1 MPLNQISP
9 FIDNIIEE
17 RGKQV
22 AVIEGYIK
30 NINYINGAIKELQ
43 AALDNLLQHPQVTQ
57 ELKSRLQ
64 EFGTVSASW
73 TGEIASV
80 IERLENTKTRL
91 ARQAV
96 TIGCSGQARVGK
108 STLLQTI
115 GNLPEEAIPTG
126 KGIPVTAV
134 RSRLRH
140 SHERKA
146 ILSLQDKMTFLDG
159 LIKPFH
165 RELNLPIVNSFE
177 EFRNFDYSDPK
188 LITDDTVDLF
198 TRLTRMQAALWSYEE
213 HLTGGSKTIEDLSQ
227 LRPWVAYPKP
237 EEEKE
242 PKCSRLY
249 LAVKNV
255 EIQSSFLLEVE
266 KLMLIDLP
274 GLGEVNV
281 DAEEHHVE
289 GLKNEVDLV
298 LLILRP
304 TETTSYWGAKDRKA
318 LNLISK
324 SVEGI
329 SRQGNFVIIVV
340 NYGENDDPKL
350 YQTLIDDVHQKLNE
364 NKPNSRYRVLTCDA
378 KDSHNVKE
386 QILVPVLKHLIDH
399 LTIMDQEILDSS
411 LAQWQSTVD
420 KITIA
425 IAELATS
432 LRTFPSQTTK
442 QGNNFAFIKAKKLRG
457 QLATKLRREV
467 LKELEAEVKQ
477 EEDEKSIIDHNLIE
491 EIEKKHQE
499 IQKWAGQNGLGKGK
513 EIWYQE
519 ATERFDE
526 DKEVV
531 SFAYDEINRSRTFLT
546 NTYTKLDVYFD
557 NKMEELFQNISR
569 TISDCTGNLIKDA
582 TPGKEALE
590 KFLHVLG
597 ESGIGDPFPSLREA
611 TEYLLQCGTE
621 NAVFQSHLLPR
632 LTEETQKLVPETFNF
647 EGTSYQN
654 EQAPELVLQIISAR
668 IIQTSHAVQKR
679 LKQNPFISGIRYSAA
694 VKFEDSLL
702 RDEDADIQFFNF
714 ASSYTN
720 EIWSE
725 EFQTIERNN
734 HMVKKAEQAI
744 NHLQQLLN
752 NSL

>member
-9 FIDNIIEE
+9 LIDNIIEE

-22 AVIEGYIK
+22 RVIDRYID
-30 NINYINGAIKELQ
+30 NINYINGGIKELK
-43 AALDNLLQHPQVTQ
+43 AALDNLLQHPQVTK

-64 EFGTVSASW
+64 EFGSASASW
-73 TGEIASV
+73 TGEIVSALD
-80 IERLENTKTRL
+80 RLENVKNRL

-146 ILSLQDKMTFLDG
+146 ILSLRDRETFLDE

-165 RELNLPIVNSFE
+165 RELNLPVVNSFE
-177 EFRNFDYSDPK
+177 DFRNFNYSSSE
-188 LITDDTVDLF
+188 LATDKTVDLLD
-198 TRLTRMQAALWSYEE
+198 RLRKMRTALSSYEQ
-213 HLTGGSKTIEDLSQ
+213 HLTGRTKIIEDLTQ
-227 LRPWVAYPKP
+227 LRPWVAYPKQ

-242 PKCSRLY
+242 PNCSRLY

-255 EIQSSFLLEVE
+255 EIQSSFLLDVE

-281 DAEEHHVE
+281 DAEEHYVE

-304 TETTSYWGAKDRKA
+304 TETTSYWGKKDRNA

-329 SRQGNFVIIVV
+329 SKQGNFVIIVV
-340 NYGENDDPKL
+340 NYGEKDDEEL
-350 YQTLIDDVHQKLNE
+350 YQKLINDVHQKLNE
-364 NKPNSRYRVLTCDA
+364 NEPNSRYRVLTCNA
-378 KDSHNVKE
+378 QEPNSVRE
-386 QILVPVLKHLIDH
+386 EVLVPVLNHLIDR
-399 LTIMDQEILDSS
+399 LPVMDKEIIDSS
-411 LAQWQSTVD
+411 LTQWQGTVE

-425 IAELATS
+425 IAELQTS
-432 LRTFPSQTTK
+432 LRTFPSQTSQ

-457 QLATKLRREV
+457 QLASKLRREV
-467 LKELEAEVKQ
+467 LKQLEEEVKK
-477 EEDEKSIIDHNLIE
+477 EDEEKSIIDNDLIK
-491 EIEKKHQE
+491 EIDKKHQE
-499 IQKWAGQNGLGKGK
+499 IQKWADQKGLGKGEK
-513 EIWYQE
+513 IWYEE
-519 ATERFDE
+519 ARQRFYE
-526 DKEVV
+526 NQKVG
-531 SFAYDEINRSRTFLT
+531 SFATDEINRSRTFLT
-546 NTYTKLDVYFD
+546 NTYSELDVYFD
-557 NKMEELFQNISR
+557 AKMEELFKRISR
-569 TISDCTGNLIKDA
+569 AISDCTGNLIKDV

-590 KFLHVLG
+590 KFLQLLG

-611 TEYLLQCGTE
+611 TEYLLKCGTE

-647 EGTSYQN
+647 EGISYQH

-744 NHLQQLLN
+744 NNLKQLLN